1 MKKRLTLVIIEAVKR
16 IIKSNRYK
24 DPDKTNKVHLVFKKL
39 KELQKKMTAAS
50 NFTLMSPQT
59 SEFIFEGVLN
69 LIGKKS
75 L

>member
-1 MKKRLTLVIIEAVKR
+1 MTQWKETLKATA
-16 IIKSNRYK
+16 YQ
-24 DPDKTNKVHLVFKKL
+24 DPDKTNKVHLVFKKI

-75 L
+75 LLRKVYFA